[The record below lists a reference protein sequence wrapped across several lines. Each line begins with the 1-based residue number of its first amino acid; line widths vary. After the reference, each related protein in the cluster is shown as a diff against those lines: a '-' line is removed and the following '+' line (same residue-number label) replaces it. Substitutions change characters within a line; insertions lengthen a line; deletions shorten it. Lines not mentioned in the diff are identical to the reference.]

1 MTLVDPDAVEEYCER
16 ILQVI
21 IELKSK
27 AQETSDK
34 IASYRD
40 KSVTFTAL
48 QFMDMTNEIFEFLS
62 PFAGTPEAKALIDF
76 NQVPGKLPEE
86 PKVILPPIDENPLKF
101 EPYTIKTFNL

>member
-1 MTLVDPDAVEEYCER
+1 MIIVDPDAVEEYCER

-40 KSVTFTAL
+40 KSVTFTAS
-48 QFMDMTNEIFEFLS
+48 QFMDMTNEIYEFLS
-62 PFAGTPEAKALIDF
+62 LFAGSAEAKAMIDF
-76 NQVPGKLPEE
+76 N
-86 PKVILPPIDENPLKF
+86 
-101 EPYTIKTFNL
+101 